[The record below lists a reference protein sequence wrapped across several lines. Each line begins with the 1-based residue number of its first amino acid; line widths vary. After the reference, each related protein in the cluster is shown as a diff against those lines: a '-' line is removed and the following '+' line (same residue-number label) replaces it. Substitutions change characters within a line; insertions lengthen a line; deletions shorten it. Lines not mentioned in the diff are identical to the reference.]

1 MTYRNDATKETTLMP
16 RQPRKKPSASGRVRL
31 QKFLS
36 DAGVT
41 SRRHAEQYILDGR
54 VMVNDQIVDTIPAF
68 IDPKND
74 VVRFNGS
81 VVRTQTHE
89 YFILNKPKGVVCSQR
104 DPAGRPRAVDLLP
117 RLDARLFPVG
127 RLDVETTGL
136 LLLTND
142 GELTEQLTHP
152 RYGLPKVYRVE
163 VKGEA
168 AGDLSQQLRKG
179 VYLADG
185 RARASEVVVTF
196 RSRQRSVLEITLRE
210 GRNRQ
215 VRRMLARFGHPVKSL
230 KRIRIGP
237 LEMKGLAPGAC
248 RALSGK
254 ELEALREALAANAK
268 TSTPRPRKSPGAGL
282 RRPRTRAATSS
293 PDAASRPGASRRTAT
308 GKTSSGRVAT
318 GKLASRKATTRKAA
332 PPTPKPATRRRA
344 PAPEPAINPRRRIVS

>member
-1 MTYRNDATKETTLMP
+1 
-16 RQPRKKPSASGRVRL
+16 L

-54 VMVNDQIVDTIPAF
+54 VMVNDHIVTAIPSF
-68 IDPKND
+68 VDPRVD
-74 VVRFNGS
+74 VVRYNGS
-81 VVRTQTHE
+81 VVREQAHE

-104 DPAGRPRAVDLLP
+104 DPAGRTRAVDLLP

-136 LLLTND
+136 LLMTND

-163 VKGEA
+163 VKGEVA
-168 AGDLSQQLRKG
+168 ADLPEQLRKG
-179 VYLADG
+179 VFLADG
-185 RARASEVVVTF
+185 RARASEVTVIH

-215 VRRMLARFGHPVKSL
+215 VRRMLARFGHPVKTL

-237 LEMKGLAPGAC
+237 LEMKRLGPGAC
-248 RALSGK
+248 RALSRK
-254 ELEALREALAANAK
+254 ELDALRAALEASAK
-268 TSTPRPRKSPGAGL
+268 TTTKRPKKSPAAGA
-282 RRPRTRAATSS
+282 RRARSRAATST
-293 PDAASRPGASRRTAT
+293 PDAAARKNTWRKTAAGQT
-308 GKTSSGRVAT
+308 
-318 GKLASRKATTRKAA
+318 TTRNAA
-332 PPTPKPATRRRA
+332 PKTAKPATRGRA
-344 PAPEPAINPRRRIVS
+344 PAPEPATKPRRRIVS